1 MPQKYISPWPNSDAQ
16 RRRAMASGRNTWKQP
31 EPPPKP
37 KPKQF
42 FILGME
48 VNCNTYREYN
58 YEKSWTIDGDVLKGF
73 TCTLWTLER
82 YATDEHAKDYP
93 IEAANAR
100 KILDQIREEIATI
113 TGKDDKNMKT
123 PRTAADFIDALN
135 DIYTATRA
143 TYTEANKKLVKARAK
158 MEKAEQDTRDS
169 SKDHRLAEAQYLV
182 AKGELQLA
190 EDEARRGYYDMIA
203 SYNNQV
209 NELRDQ
215 FAAHLDEHYAA
226 SPDKLDTATM
236 QLLGSGICTP
246 VELARLVDRHQG
258 NPTMLRIVGEYAR
271 KLREDNGRSMSEAN
285 KAICSSVA
293 NAGYSAKDGSREL
306 AIFDSAASATKYGL
320 DKNYDHATRMDSHM
334 SGWFDDFKQ
343 NLNNLPVIP
352 EEMAPA
358 GASEE

>member
-1 MPQKYISPWPNSDAQ
+1 MPATYRKRGTSSDNYK
-16 RRRAMASGRNTWKQP
+16 RRSWMP
-31 EPPPKP
+31 EPLKP
-37 KPKQF
+37 VDRRIF
-42 FILGME
+42 GYE
-48 VNCNTYREYN
+48 VETATFNKYN
-58 YEKSWTIDGDVLKGF
+58 HQNYSIGF
-73 TCTLWTLER
+73 CFYDLAGVER
-82 YATDEHAKDYP
+82 WATDPERIAEFPEKAAEAK
-93 IEAANAR
+93 
-100 KILDQIREEIATI
+100 QIMERIITEI
-113 TGKDDKNMKT
+113 TGKDMKTMKT

-135 DIYTATRA
+135 EIYTATRA
-143 TYTEANKKLVKARAK
+143 VYTEMNNKLVKARAK

-209 NELRDQ
+209 KELRDQ
-215 FAAHLDEHYAA
+215 FAAHLDEHYSA

-271 KLREDNGRSMSEAN
+271 KMREDNRRNMSPDN
-285 KAICSSVA
+285 QVICTNVA

>member
-1 MPQKYISPWPNSDAQ
+1 MPATYSHRYTYEQITGG
-16 RRRAMASGRNTWKQP
+16 GRNTWKQP
-31 EPPPKP
+31 EPAKP
-37 KPKQF
+37 VDRRIF
-42 FILGME
+42 GYE
-48 VNCNTYREYN
+48 VETATFNKYN
-58 YEKSWTIDGDVLKGF
+58 HQNYSIGF
-73 TCTLWTLER
+73 CFYDLAGVECW
-82 YATDEHAKDYP
+82 ATDPERAAEFPEKAAEAK
-93 IEAANAR
+93 
-100 KILDQIREEIATI
+100 QIMERIIAEI
-113 TGKDDKNMKT
+113 TGKDMKTMKT

-135 DIYTATRA
+135 EFYTATRA
-143 TYTEANKKLVKARAK
+143 AYTKANNNLVKARAK
-158 MEKAEQDTRDS
+158 MKKAEQDTRDS

-182 AKGELQLA
+182 AKGEFQLA
-190 EDEARRGYYDMIA
+190 EDEARHGYYDMIA
-203 SYNNQV
+203 SYDKQV
-209 NELRDQ
+209 KELREQ
-215 FAAHLDEHYAA
+215 FASHLDEHYSA

-306 AIFDSAASATKYGL
+306 AIFDSAVSATKYGL

-352 EEMAPA
+352 EEMAPNNNK
-358 GASEE
+358 EE